1 VRYCVSQFTDEEDEM
16 QQIRGL
22 GTDIAVV
29 GFSLLMFPICKT
41 VSWFSY
47 HSGVGK

>member
-1 VRYCVSQFTDEEDEM
+1 MINAVAVTFMRVTKIGYCVVQFTDEEEQL

-29 GFSLLMFPICKT
+29 RYFLPFTS
-41 VSWFSY
+41 
-47 HSGVGK
+47 